1 MFGRNFKRDL
11 FYLSIMSLLTVLT
24 WLGFDVYR
32 AYHRVEIPQVLKKQ
46 IQPLDPQLDTQVLG
60 SLGQR
65 QYKNREELSVSTPE
79 TIIPTAIPTSTE
91 SASPEE

>member
-11 FYLSIMSLLTVLT
+11 FYLSIMTLLTVLT

-32 AYHRVEIPQVLKKQ
+32 AYHRVQIPQVLKKQ

-79 TIIPTAIPTSTE
+79 TITPTATPTSTE
-91 SASPEE
+91 SANPEE

>member
-32 AYHRVEIPQVLKKQ
+32 AYRRVQIPQVLKKQ
-46 IQPLDPQLDTQVLG
+46 IQPLDPNLDTQVLS
-60 SLGQR
+60 SLSQR
-65 QYKNREELSVSTPE
+65 QYKNREDLSVSTPE
-79 TIIPTAIPTSTE
+79 TITPTPTSA
-91 SASPEE
+91 ASDNPEE